1 MSGNSPALNIE
12 NFLSEAR
19 KVLLEAGVS
28 PQRAGELV
36 ATFSQEI
43 AEPKQPCR
51 KCKARRI
58 LVAVD
63 FSPPAARAV
72 ETALSLAQDLAAD
85 IAVVHV
91 VDVSPVS
98 ISGAEHLTPATLEKL
113 KREGESLCRLVV
125 EKAHLVA
132 AEHFVRCGNPA
143 GEILAVAR
151 LWHADLIVIG
161 SHGRTTSSKFFLG
174 STVETVVRESDCPVM
189 AVGPNGGCF
198 CRSERDRADDISL
211 NTNAKP
217 TNHS

>member
-1 MSGNSPALNIE
+1 MSGNFPALNIE
-12 NFLSEAR
+12 KFLSDAR

-43 AEPKQPCR
+43 ADPKQPCG

-91 VDVSPVS
+91 VDVSLVS

-113 KREGESLCRLVV
+113 KRDGESLCRLVV

-151 LWHADLIVIG
+151 LWQADLIVIG

-198 CRSERDRADDISL
+198 CRNESDRAADTSL
-211 NTNAKP
+211 DGNARSTN
-217 TNHS
+217 NS